1 MPTKPTPD
9 RNGRNPDSA
18 GLLQQLPRHCVPGS
32 SVTARGARWRVDAG
46 VPHADCCELHLSG
59 LRDGAR
65 RVLLW
70 PFDRPAAVD
79 VARFP
84 RVVRV
89 RRWIRALQRSVAQTI
104 DPATPRARA
113 ATAEVLPYQLAPAI
127 AVARGASRVLLAD
140 EAGLGKTVQAGWIV
154 ADRLEREPNARIIVA
169 VPAGLRRQWTEE
181 LARLFEI
188 HVIGVDA
195 RWLRERVAD
204 VPADASPWA
213 APGVYLGSMDFLKR
227 PDVADALRT
236 HVWDLIVIDEA
247 HTATAPT
254 ERHMALGA
262 IAARARCVVGISA
275 TPFSGDPAA
284 FSSLAALGCVAGEM
298 PPLMFRRSREDAG
311 DGRSRRHRFASVR
324 ISRPEFRF
332 QRLLERYSSDV
343 WREAPTEGDGAKLAV
358 TILRKRALSSP
369 ASAAR
374 SLARRLE
381 LLRGAAAPARQL
393 SLFDD
398 EDPMDDEM
406 PDAALGAP
414 GLADGARERR
424 ALSTLIDAANHAV
437 PHDSKHRYVRRFLR
451 RLRGE
456 SAIVF
461 TEYRDTLMQLAGTL
475 PPALHLHGG
484 LTPAARAE
492 VQRRFNAEGG
502 LLLATDA
509 AAEGLNLQ
517 HRCRVVVN
525 YELPWNPARLEQRI
539 GRVDRIGQRRR
550 VHAITLVARDTA
562 EDLVIANLARRL
574 ERIAATLGERDRL
587 AAYLTDARTARIVIG
602 GAASEAEPQE
612 ERPAPAVRMAP
623 SPDNETAR
631 AAAQVERRAHGD
643 SVNGVLVSSA
653 RTRADLTPG
662 IVLVVRASART
673 HDGRLVAERLLILHA
688 KMDAPRYSKA
698 ADLKREATAAIGC
711 LQDGAADRLSQ
722 LEDWFDSIRR
732 EHENSVQQRL
742 DRELAIA
749 ERDGS
754 HAEIQPGLFDR
765 RAIRQAE
772 RASALDAQ
780 VAAEHRDRLA
790 ALERERTLDRSV
802 DVIGVLVVW
811 R

>member
-9 RNGRNPDSA
+9 LNGRDPGPA
-18 GLLQQLPRHCVPGS
+18 GLVQELPRHCVPGS
-32 SVTARGARWRVDAG
+32 SVTARGTRWRVDAG
-46 VPHADCCELHLSG
+46 VPHTDCCELHLSG

-70 PFDRPAAVD
+70 PFDRPAAAD
-79 VARFP
+79 AARFT
-84 RVVRV
+84 RVVPL
-89 RRWIRALQRSVAQTI
+89 RRWIRAIERAGAHAI
-104 DPATPRARA
+104 DPGTPRARA
-113 ATAEVLPYQLAPAI
+113 AIAEVLAYQLAPAI
-127 AVARGASRVLLAD
+127 AVAGGASRVLLAD
-140 EAGLGKTVQAGWIV
+140 EAGLGKTVQAGWII

-188 HVIGVDA
+188 HAIGVDA
-195 RWLRERVAD
+195 RWLRDRVAD

-227 PDVADALRT
+227 PDVAGALRM

-254 ERHMALGA
+254 ERHMALSA

-284 FSSLAALGCVAGEM
+284 FASLAALGRVAGEM

-324 ISRPEFRF
+324 ISGPEFRF
-332 QRLLERYSSDV
+332 QRLLERYSRDV
-343 WREAPTEGDGAKLAV
+343 WREAPADGDAAKLAV

-374 SLARRLE
+374 SLARRLD

-393 SLFDD
+393 SFFDE

-414 GLADGARERR
+414 GLADGAREQRS
-424 ALSTLIDAANHAV
+424 LSTLIDAANHAV
-437 PHDSKHRYVRRFLR
+437 PHDSKHRYVRRLLR

-461 TEYRDTLMQLAGTL
+461 TEYRDTLLQLAGTL
-475 PPALHLHGG
+475 PPALQLHGG
-484 LTPAARAE
+484 LNAAARAE
-492 VQRRFNAEGG
+492 VQRRFNATGG

-517 HRCRVVVN
+517 HRCRLVVN

-574 ERIAATLGERDRL
+574 ERVAATLGERDRL
-587 AAYLTDARTARIVIG
+587 AAYLTDARTAGIVIG
-602 GAASEAEPQE
+602 GAASEAGPQD
-612 ERPAPAVRMAP
+612 ERPAAAVRMAP
-623 SPDNETAR
+623 PPDSETAR
-631 AAAQVERRAHGD
+631 AAAPVERRAHGE
-643 SVNGVLVSSA
+643 SPNGVFVSS
-653 RTRADLTPG
+653 TRARAGLTPG
-662 IVLVVRASART
+662 IVIVIRADART
-673 HDGRLVAERLLILHA
+673 RDGRLVAERALILHA

-698 ADLKREATAAIGC
+698 ADLKRAAMAAIGR
-711 LQDGAADRLSQ
+711 LHGGAADSLSQ
-722 LEDWFDSIRR
+722 LDNWFESIHR
-732 EHENSVQQRL
+732 EHENSVRQRL
-742 DRELAIA
+742 ERELAIA
-749 ERDGS
+749 ERDSS
-754 HAEIQPGLFDR
+754 HVEIQPGLFDQ

-772 RASALDAQ
+772 RASALDAE
-780 VAAEHRDRLA
+780 VEAEHRDRLA
-790 ALERERTLDRSV
+790 SLERERTLDRSI